1 MSNITTDEYQVSTA
15 PVTRLNFFSRRE
27 MAELP
32 KLLLPGETILAVISG
47 TYTAGTAILCV
58 TSKRLLLVDKKIIRL
73 LFEDIRFE
81 SIKEVGYSQQAFMA
95 SVKFF
100 YAGREMQFRSWYRA
114 ELRTLAQFV
123 QQKMFEVREGKV
135 AAKQITDALLAE
147 DPDRFQSRQ
156 APATPNQA
164 GNEQLEQY
172 LNDRITRWKRA
183 DRIVDTL
190 AMSVKTGRQILSLEV
205 SR

>member
-1 MSNITTDEYQVSTA
+1 MNSTQTDGNQASSA
-15 PVTRLNFFSRRE
+15 SVTRLNFFSRRE

-32 KLLLPGETILAVISG
+32 KLLLPDETILAVISG
-47 TYTAGTAILCV
+47 MYTAGTAILCV
-58 TSKRLLLVDKKIIRL
+58 TSKRLLLVDKKITRL

-81 SIKEVGYSQQAFMA
+81 SIKEVSYSQQGFMA

-100 YAGREMQFRSWYRA
+100 YAGREMQFRSWYRP

-123 QQKMFEVREGKV
+123 QQKMFEVREGRV
-135 AAKQITDALLAE
+135 AAKEITNALLAE
-147 DPDRFQSRQ
+147 DTNRFATKQV
-156 APATPNQA
+156 PATPNQA
-164 GNEQLEQY
+164 GNEQLERY
-172 LNDRITRWKRA
+172 LTERITRWRRA

>member
-190 AMSVKTGRQILSLEV
+190 AMSIKTGRQILSLEV